1 LFADKIFFCV
11 VVVVALCFRHSLK
24 EVLADPSISS
34 RLETT
39 KAFSE
44 VRALDTFF
52 EMLNTDPDRAYYG
65 FAHVRRA
72 NEAKAIDTLLVTDEL
87 FRSSDMRTRRDY
99 VALVESVKENGG
111 DVKIFSTLHV
121 SGEQL
126 NQLSGVAALLRFPM
140 PEAEVDVDDESGEG
154 ADEVHGNEDD
164 FAEAPAGGFRISASM
179 HQLSSHLPASSA
191 SASAAAAAASPS
203 SAAPSSSSS
212 SFKRGG
218 GNIASSVSFNNLG
231 AMRSSGV
238 GAPSSSPAPEP
249 SAASA
254 SAALASAAAAAAPAK
269 GGIIK
274 GFASEHGM

>member
-1 LFADKIFFCV
+1 MF
-11 VVVVALCFRHSLK
+11 FRHSLK

-164 FAEAPAGGFRISASM
+164 FAEAPAGGFRSSASM

-191 SASAAAAAASPS
+191 ASASAAAAASPS

-212 SFKRGG
+212 SSFKRGGG

-231 AMRSSGV
+231 AMRSSGA
-238 GAPSSSPAPEP
+238 GAPSSSPEP

>member
-1 LFADKIFFCV
+1 
-11 VVVVALCFRHSLK
+11 LK

-164 FAEAPAGGFRISASM
+164 FAEAPAGGFRSSASM

-191 SASAAAAAASPS
+191 ASASAAAAASPS

-218 GNIASSVSFNNLG
+218 GGNIASSVSFNNLG

-238 GAPSSSPAPEP
+238 GGAPSSSPEP
-249 SAASA
+249 SSAASSSA
-254 SAALASAAAAAAPAK
+254 SAALASAAAAAAPVK